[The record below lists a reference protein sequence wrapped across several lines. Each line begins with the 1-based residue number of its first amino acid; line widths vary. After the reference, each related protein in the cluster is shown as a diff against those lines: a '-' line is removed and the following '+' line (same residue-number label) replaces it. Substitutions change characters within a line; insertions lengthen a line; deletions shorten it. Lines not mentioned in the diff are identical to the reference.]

1 MYLSEMLLDLCNPL
15 RKAAFFGAIFNTVP
29 TYAEINLRT
38 NEKSSLPDVNELFLI
53 RTSLKSTY
61 GDPGGINASLL
72 STALTRS
79 KLLRQ
84 HLAIE
89 PRGFGLSARANQ
101 VKTPVFRLRLLLGE
115 PTSINLE
122 HHFDDLFKLK
132 KKFEALGMVI
142 KDGTIY
148 LPDLAGSI

>member
-1 MYLSEMLLDLCNPL
+1 MYFYEIRLDLCNPL

-29 TYAEINLRT
+29 TYAEINLKT
-38 NEKSSLPDVNELFLI
+38 NKISSLPDVNELFLI

-61 GDPGGINASLL
+61 G
-72 STALTRS
+72 
-79 KLLRQ
+79 
-84 HLAIE
+84 
-89 PRGFGLSARANQ
+89 
-101 VKTPVFRLRLLLGE
+101 E

-122 HHFDDLFKLK
+122 HLFDDLFKLK